1 MGSRELMPPVA
12 SSVLGLVARAEAQT
26 IKAQWCQEKVES

>member
-1 MGSRELMPPVA
+1 MGSRELMPPAA

-26 IKAQWCQEKVES
+26 IKDERCQEKVES